1 MVFQESL
8 KGLFGLLVFN
18 PSLLLFFLF
27 SLNFVGV
34 EGLLLFTQL
43 GKRAVYLEGEFEVR
57 DDVALTRNSRINE
70 TLGNIVTCSAD
81 R

>member
-57 DDVALTRNSRINE
+57 DDVALTWNSRINE

>member
-34 EGLLLFTQL
+34 ESLLLFAQFRKCTVCLDKKNTKENWRSEMMQL
-43 GKRAVYLEGEFEVR
+43 
-57 DDVALTRNSRINE
+57 
-70 TLGNIVTCSAD
+70 
-81 R
+81 